1 MKNPNFTKYSWAQI
15 FSFINVGLLT
25 FAAICICCDYLPAGY
40 MAFMFSSTYTFIMA
54 LHDESPMSAAFCAI
68 SWIMNWVL
76 LQQHM

>member
-25 FAAICICCDYLPAGY
+25 FAALCVCCGYLPTGY

-54 LHDESPMSAAFCAI
+54 LHDGSPMSAAFCAI

>member
-15 FSFINVGLLT
+15 FSFVNVGLLT